1 MVAEG
6 KLHIKFDT
14 VQVSEKFAK
23 RDFVVEVMENPLYP
37 QHVLFQLTQDKT
49 GLLDGHNVGDKIEV
63 TFNLRG
69 REWASPQGEVKYF
82 NTLEAW
88 RIQAVVGSANSP
100 EDLSKR
106 TVLPTDKEWDSLE
119 DKGTGGFPF

>member
-1 MVAEG
+1 MVVEG

-23 RDFVVEVMENPLYP
+23 RDFVIELQDNPLYP
-37 QHVLFQLTQDKT
+37 QYVLLQLTQDKT
-49 GLLDGHNVGDKIEV
+49 GLLDGHNVGDKLEV

-69 REWASPQGEVKYF
+69 REWVSPQGECKYF

-88 RIQAVVGSANSP
+88 RIQGEKGGSPSVEDIASRTNLPVHNTAANSNGG
-100 EDLSKR
+100 
-106 TVLPTDKEWDSLE
+106 TDD
-119 DKGTGGFPF
+119 FPF